1 MQDQVS
7 LLDELRNLDADAA
20 ARLLA
25 TQSDQSIAIHLQ
37 EMGPGRGLA
46 ILDRFGPERRNRIAF
61 AAGQGTSEHWQT
73 SRTWPEGTVGRLIE
87 PLPETFPPVAQVVA
101 VLERLRPVASI
112 TLMTYVFVVDIERHL
127 VGVVTFREMLFAR
140 PEQHLEEIM
149 VSHPFSLRP
158 EADVVDAMREVVRR
172 HYPVYPVCDAEG
184 VLMGVVRGSVLFE
197 AQAFE
202 ISAQAG
208 SMVGVEKEER
218 ITTSWPRSLRFRHPW
233 LQLNLLAT
241 FITAAVV
248 GLFQDT
254 INQIV
259 LLAVFLPVLSDQCN
273 NTGCQ
278 ALAVTLRGM
287 TFGEMKA
294 GQGLRQIFKEAWV
307 GLINGS
313 LTGIFGG
320 LAMYLLAWHQKS
332 ADAGKLALITW
343 LAMAGSCGIAG
354 IVGAGVPQILKRLGA
369 DPATAS
375 SIFLTKA
382 TDVVSLAMFLGLA
395 AWLVAR

>member
-1 MQDQVS
+1 MQEPNPSVDA
-7 LLDELRNLDADAA
+7 LRDLDADAA
-20 ARLLA
+20 ARRLSTLPDAAIGDLLLA
-25 TQSDQSIAIHLQ
+25 L
-37 EMGPGRGLA
+37 GPGRALA
-46 ILDRFGPERRNRIAF
+46 ILDRFSPERRTRIA
-61 AAGQGTSEHWQT
+61 AAASDDFEQWHEN
-73 SRTWPEGTVGRLIE
+73 RNWPVGSVGRIME
-87 PLPETFPPVAQVVA
+87 PPPAMFSADARVSD
-101 VLERLRPVASI
+101 VLERLRPVAAR
-112 TLMTYVFVVDIERHL
+112 TLMTYVFVVDEAGHL
-127 VGVVTFREMLFAR
+127 TGVVTFREMVFAAPDQR
-140 PEQHLEEIM
+140 LDAIM
-149 VSHPFSLRP
+149 VARPFSLRP
-158 EADVVDAMREVVRR
+158 ETDVIDAMREVVHR

-184 VLMGVVRGSVLFE
+184 RLVGVARGSVLFAE
-197 AQAFE
+197 QAFE

-218 ITTSWPRSLRFRHPW
+218 LSTSWARSLRFRHPW
-233 LQLNLLAT
+233 LQLNLIAT
-241 FITAAVV
+241 FITATVV

-287 TFGEMKA
+287 MFGELKP
-294 GQGLRQIFKEAWV
+294 GRGWRLIGKEAWLGFV
-307 GLINGS
+307 NGS
-313 LTGIFGG
+313 LTGLLGG
-320 LAMYLLAWHQKS
+320 LAMYLLAHFKGN
-332 ADAGKLALITW
+332 AEAPVLAFITW
-343 LAMAGSCGIAG
+343 AAMASSCAVAG
-354 IVGAGVPQILKRLGA
+354 LVGAGVPQVLQRLGA

>member
-1 MQDQVS
+1 MQDQAS

-25 TQSDQSIAIHLQ
+25 TLPDTSIATHLQ

-46 ILDRFGPERRNRIAF
+46 VLDRFGPERRKRIAF
-61 AAGQGTSEHWQT
+61 AAGQGASEQWQT
-73 SRTWPEGTVGRLIE
+73 SRTWNEGSVGRLME
-87 PLPETFPPVAQVVA
+87 PLPETFPADAQVGA
-101 VLERLRPVASI
+101 VLERLRPVASV
-112 TLMTYVFVVDIERHL
+112 TLMTYVFVINAQHHL
-127 VGVVTFREMLFAR
+127 IGVVTFREMLFAR
-140 PEQHLEEIM
+140 AEQRLEEIM
-149 VSHPFSLRP
+149 VSRPFSLRP
-158 EADVVDAMREVVRR
+158 ETDVVDAMREVVRR
-172 HYPVYPVCDAEG
+172 HYPVYPVCDSEG
-184 VLMGVVRGSVLFE
+184 VLLGVVRGSVLFE
-197 AQAFE
+197 EQAFE

-208 SMVGVEKEER
+208 TMVGVEKEER
-218 ITTSWPRSLRFRHPW
+218 LTTSWSRSLRFRHPW

-241 FITAAVV
+241 FVTAAVV
-248 GLFQDT
+248 GMFQGT

-273 NTGCQ
+273 NTGSQ

-287 TFGEMKA
+287 TFGDLKP
-294 GQGLRQIFKEAWV
+294 GQGMRHLFKEAWL
-307 GLINGS
+307 GLLNGS
-313 LTGIFGG
+313 LTGICGG

-332 ADAGKLALITW
+332 ADAGKLAVITW
-343 LAMAGSCGIAG
+343 LAMAASCGVAG
-354 IVGAGVPQILKRLGA
+354 IVGAGVPQVLKRLGA

>member
-1 MQDQVS
+1 MHDQVS
-7 LLDELRNLDADAA
+7 LLDELRDLDADAA
-20 ARLLA
+20 ARVLA
-25 TQSDQSIAIHLQ
+25 SLPDNEIATCLQ
-37 EMGPGRGLA
+37 GMGPGRGFA
-46 ILDRFGPERRNRIAF
+46 VLDRFGPERRKRIAF
-61 AAGQGTSEHWQT
+61 AAGQGTSEHWQS
-73 SRTWPEGTVGRLIE
+73 SRTWNEGTVGRLME
-87 PLPETFPPVAQVVA
+87 PLPETFPPIAQVGA

-112 TLMTYVFVVDIERHL
+112 TLMTYVFVINAQRQL
-127 VGVVTFREMLFAR
+127 MGVVTFREMLFAR
-140 PEQHLEEIM
+140 SEQRLEEIM

-158 EADVVDAMREVVRR
+158 ETDVISAMREVVRR
-172 HYPVYPVCDAEG
+172 HYPVYPVCDSEG
-184 VLMGVVRGSVLFE
+184 VLLGVVRGSVLFE
-197 AQAFE
+197 EQAFE

-208 SMVGVEKEER
+208 TMVGVEKEER
-218 ITTSWPRSLRFRHPW
+218 VTTSWARSLRFRHPW

-241 FITAAVV
+241 FFTAAVV
-248 GLFQDT
+248 GMFQDT

-294 GQGLRQIFKEAWV
+294 GQGMRQILKEAWV
-307 GLINGS
+307 GLLNGS
-313 LTGIFGG
+313 LTGILGG

-332 ADAGKLALITW
+332 ADAGKLAFITW
-343 LAMAGSCGIAG
+343 LAMAGSCGVAG